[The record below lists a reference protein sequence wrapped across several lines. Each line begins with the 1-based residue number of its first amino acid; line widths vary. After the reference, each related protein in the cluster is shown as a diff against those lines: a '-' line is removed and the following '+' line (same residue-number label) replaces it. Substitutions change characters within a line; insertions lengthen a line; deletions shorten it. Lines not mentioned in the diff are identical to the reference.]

1 MTEEEEAEA
10 NLFASYLLVPPS
22 LLAKEV
28 KKLGDKV
35 DLVDG
40 KTIEKL
46 AEMFQ
51 VSVPLMTV
59 RVLEDFGKTTK
70 QVWY

>member
-10 NLFASYLLVPPS
+10 NIFAAYLLVPPS

-28 KKLGDKV
+28 KKLGGNV

-40 KTIEKL
+40 KTVERL
-46 AEMFQ
+46 ANIFQ
-51 VSVPLMTV
+51 VSVPLMTA
-59 RVLEDFGKTTK
+59 RLLEDFGKANK
-70 QVWY
+70 IWR

>member
-1 MTEEEEAEA
+1 MTEEEESEA

-28 KKLGDKV
+28 KKLGGNV

-40 KTIEKL
+40 RTVENL
-46 AEMFQ
+46 AERFQ
-51 VSVPLMTV
+51 VSVPLMTA
-59 RVLEDFGKTTK
+59 RLLEDFGKVK
-70 QVWY
+70 KVWY